1 MNDVQN
7 QRLPLLTE
15 EQQKYIAWLLTSRR
29 SGDDDMRVAGVL
41 SEARVDLNPHQVEAA
56 LFALKSPFSK
66 GVVLAD
72 EVGLGKTI
80 EAGIVISQYWAEQKR
95 RILIIVP
102 ATLRRQWSTEM
113 EEKFFLKSEI
123 LERFSLISP
132 DIILRKHHLFIC
144 SYQYAAKYADQLS
157 QTNWDLVVI
166 DEAHKLRNVY
176 KNSSAA
182 ARRISDAFRHNKKL
196 LLTATPLQNNIQ
208 ELYGLVSVID
218 DKYFGD
224 LKSFN
229 TQYGYHS
236 LEDNHSFHDL
246 KFRLSTLIHR
256 NLRKQVTEYVK
267 YTSRIPMAQEYMPSE
282 KEQELYDKMS
292 AYLLRDD
299 AYGLP
304 SGQRTLLLL
313 LIRKLMASSSFAVCD
328 TVQAIINRLKR
339 LVGEEETEE
348 AEVDESLQ
356 DLFDDSFGE
365 ETEEW
370 EDDADDEEEFKEIE
384 KVRLTPEQRTAVYH
398 EIADL
403 QEIYDLANSIKDNN
417 KGECL
422 LKALEVGF
430 KKMEE
435 LGANRKAL
443 IFTES
448 RRTQEYLFELLEAN
462 GYKGQIVLFNGSN
475 NDERSKQ
482 IYKNWLAVNERTG
495 RISESKSANR
505 RQAIVDYFR
514 HKASI
519 MIATEAA
526 SEGINLQFCS
536 FIANFDLPWNPQRVE
551 QRIGRCH
558 RYGQRNDVVVCNFI
572 NVKNAADIRV
582 YQLLYEKFHLFDGI
596 FGASD
601 DVLGSI
607 ESGVDFEKRLL
618 EIYQTCR
625 TPEEINA
632 AFDQVQEE
640 MDVQIQQT
648 MNETRQAL
656 LENLDEDVVNLLRIR
671 RENDD
676 KNISRIHRWLYAL
689 TVSYAPEYIE
699 ATDADNLIFT
709 LNRNPFPQQ
718 YIATGTY
725 QISNTD
731 GRYENYRLSH
741 PLAKAI
747 IEAAKNKELPHRELH
762 FDYKQHPYKNSIIEQ
777 TDCREGYLA
786 AHLVSY
792 HSDGQ
797 DEDHIV
803 LTAISQDGQ
812 ELSSEL
818 AQRILGIVAT
828 AGNNIHNVPQTEMSR
843 FYDVRKDALTTQISE
858 RNDKMLKD
866 EIAHVEAWA
875 DDKELTI
882 EREIKQLKAKKK
894 EKQRLLTKADSLNE
908 KLDLEKELK
917 QVTNELKR
925 KRAEQDDLDEEIE
938 QQRDEMI
945 ARLRQYLNQQIS
957 DKELFFIH
965 FTLSK

>member
-123 LERFSLISP
+123 LESGSLISP

-182 ARRISDAFRHNKKL
+182 ARRISEAFRHNKKL

-229 TQYGYHS
+229 TQYGYHA

-282 KEQELYDKMS
+282 KELELYDKMS

-304 SGQRTLLLL
+304 AGQRTLLLL

-339 LVGEEETEE
+339 LVGEEETED

-356 DLFDDSFGE
+356 ELFGDSFGE

-370 EDDADDEEEFKEIE
+370 DEEEDDNLKEIE
-384 KVRLTPEQRTAVYH
+384 KIRLTSEQQAAVYH

-422 LKALEVGF
+422 LKVLEVGF
-430 KKMEE
+430 QKMAE

-482 IYKNWLAVNERTG
+482 IYRNWLAVNERTG

-514 HKASI
+514 NKASI

-632 AFDQVQEE
+632 AFDQVQTE
-640 MDVQIQQT
+640 MDAQIQQT
-648 MNETRQAL
+648 MSETRQAL

-671 RENDD
+671 RENND

-689 TVSYAPEYIE
+689 TVSYAPDCIE
-699 ATDADNLIFT
+699 ATDSDNLIFT
-709 LNRNPFPQQ
+709 LKQNPFPQQ
-718 YIATGTY
+718 HIATGTY

-731 GRYENYRLSH
+731 GQYENYRLSH

-762 FDYKQHPYKNSIIEQ
+762 FDYNRHPYKNSIIEQ
-777 TDCREGYLA
+777 MDCRKGYLA

-818 AQRILGIVAT
+818 AQRLMGIVAT
-828 AGNNIHNVPQTEMSR
+828 AGNTIHDVPQTEMSR

-894 EKQRLLTKADSLNE
+894 EKQRMLTKVDSLNE

>member
-123 LERFSLISP
+123 LERGSLISP

-182 ARRISDAFRHNKKL
+182 ARRISEAFRHNKKL

-229 TQYGYHS
+229 TQYGYHA

-282 KEQELYDKMS
+282 KELELYDKMS

-304 SGQRTLLLL
+304 AGQRTFLLL

-339 LVGEEETEE
+339 LVGEEETED

-356 DLFDDSFGE
+356 ELFGDSFGE

-370 EDDADDEEEFKEIE
+370 DEEEDDNLKEIE
-384 KVRLTPEQRTAVYH
+384 KIRLTSEQQAAVYH

-422 LKALEVGF
+422 LKVLEVGF
-430 KKMEE
+430 QKMAE

-482 IYKNWLAVNERTG
+482 IYRNWLAVNERTG

-514 HKASI
+514 NKASI

-632 AFDQVQEE
+632 AFDQVQTE
-640 MDVQIQQT
+640 MDAQIQQT
-648 MNETRQAL
+648 MSETRQAL

-671 RENDD
+671 RENND

-689 TVSYAPEYIE
+689 TVSYAPDCIE
-699 ATDADNLIFT
+699 ATDSDNLIFT
-709 LNRNPFPQQ
+709 LKQNPFPQQ
-718 YIATGTY
+718 HIATGTY

-731 GRYENYRLSH
+731 GQYENYRLSH

-762 FDYKQHPYKNSIIEQ
+762 FDYNRHSYKNSIIEQ
-777 TDCREGYLA
+777 MDCRKGYLA

-818 AQRILGIVAT
+818 AQRLMGIVAT
-828 AGNNIHNVPQTEMSR
+828 AGNTIHDVPQTEMSR

-894 EKQRLLTKADSLNE
+894 EKQRMLTKVDSLNE

>member
-123 LERFSLISP
+123 LERGSLISP

-182 ARRISDAFRHNKKL
+182 ARRISEAFRHNKKL

-229 TQYGYHS
+229 TQYGYHA

-282 KEQELYDKMS
+282 KELELYDKMS

-304 SGQRTLLLL
+304 AGQRTFLLL

-339 LVGEEETEE
+339 LVGEEETED

-356 DLFDDSFGE
+356 ELFGDSFGE

-370 EDDADDEEEFKEIE
+370 DEEEDDNLKEIE
-384 KVRLTPEQRTAVYH
+384 KIRLTSEQQAAVYH

-422 LKALEVGF
+422 LKVLEVGF
-430 KKMEE
+430 QKMAE

-482 IYKNWLAVNERTG
+482 IYRNWLVVNERTG

-514 HKASI
+514 NKASI

-607 ESGVDFEKRLL
+607 EAGVDFEKRLL

-632 AFDQVQEE
+632 AFDQVQTE
-640 MDVQIQQT
+640 MDAQIQQT
-648 MNETRQAL
+648 MSETRQAL

-671 RENDD
+671 RENND

-689 TVSYAPEYIE
+689 TVSYAPDCIE
-699 ATDADNLIFT
+699 ATDSDNLIFT
-709 LNRNPFPQQ
+709 LKQNPFPQQ
-718 YIATGTY
+718 HIATGTY

-731 GRYENYRLSH
+731 GQYENYRLSH

-747 IEAAKNKELPHRELH
+747 IEAAKNKELPHRELY
-762 FDYKQHPYKNSIIEQ
+762 FDYNRHPYKNSIIEQ
-777 TDCREGYLA
+777 MDCRKGYLA

-818 AQRILGIVAT
+818 AQRLMGIVAT
-828 AGNNIHNVPQTEMSR
+828 AGNTIHDVPQTEMSR

-894 EKQRLLTKADSLNE
+894 EKQRMLTKVDSLNE

>member
-123 LERFSLISP
+123 LERGSLISP

-182 ARRISDAFRHNKKL
+182 ACRISEAFRHNKKL

-229 TQYGYHS
+229 TQYGYHA

-282 KEQELYDKMS
+282 KELELYDKMS

-304 SGQRTLLLL
+304 AGQRTLLLL

-339 LVGEEETEE
+339 LVGEEETED

-356 DLFDDSFGE
+356 ELFGDSFGE

-370 EDDADDEEEFKEIE
+370 DEEEDDNLKEIE
-384 KVRLTPEQRTAVYH
+384 KIRLTSEQQAAVYH

-422 LKALEVGF
+422 LKVLEVGF
-430 KKMEE
+430 QKMAE

-482 IYKNWLAVNERTG
+482 IYRNWLVVNERTG

-514 HKASI
+514 NKASI

-632 AFDQVQEE
+632 AFDQVQTE
-640 MDVQIQQT
+640 MDAQIQQT
-648 MNETRQAL
+648 MSETRQAL

-671 RENDD
+671 RENND

-689 TVSYAPEYIE
+689 TVSYAPDCIE
-699 ATDADNLIFT
+699 ATDSDNLIFT
-709 LNRNPFPQQ
+709 LKQNPFPQQ
-718 YIATGTY
+718 HIATGTY

-731 GRYENYRLSH
+731 GQYENYRLSH

-762 FDYKQHPYKNSIIEQ
+762 FDYNRHPYKNSIIEQ
-777 TDCREGYLA
+777 MDCRKGYLA

-818 AQRILGIVAT
+818 AQRLMGIVAT
-828 AGNNIHNVPQTEMSR
+828 AGNTIHDVPQTEMSR

-894 EKQRLLTKADSLNE
+894 EKQRMLTKVDSLNE

>member
-123 LERFSLISP
+123 LERGSLISP

-176 KNSSAA
+176 KNTSAA
-182 ARRISDAFRHNKKL
+182 ARRISDSFRHNKKL

-304 SGQRTLLLL
+304 AGQRTLLLL

-339 LVGEEETEE
+339 LVGEEETME

-356 DLFDDSFGE
+356 DFFDDSFGE

-370 EDDADDEEEFKEIE
+370 EDDGEEEDIKEIE
-384 KVRLTPEQRTAVYH
+384 KIRLTPEQQTAVYH

-430 KKMEE
+430 KKMAE
-435 LGANRKAL
+435 LGANRKSL

-514 HKASI
+514 NKASI

-632 AFDQVQEE
+632 AFDQVQTE
-640 MDVQIQQT
+640 MDAQIQQT

-689 TVSYAPEYIE
+689 TVSYAPDCIE
-699 ATDADNLIFT
+699 ATDADNLVFT
-709 LNRNPFPQQ
+709 LKQNPFPQQ
-718 YIATGTY
+718 HIATGTY

-731 GRYENYRLSH
+731 GKYENYRLSH

-747 IEAAKNKELPHRELH
+747 IDAAKNKKLPHRELH
-762 FDYKQHPYKNSIIEQ
+762 FDYNRHPYKNSIIEQ
-777 TDCREGYLA
+777 TDCSKGYLA

-803 LTAISQDGQ
+803 LTAIGQDGQ

-828 AGNNIHNVPQTEMSR
+828 AGDTIHDVPQTEMSR

-858 RNDKMLKD
+858 RNDRMLKD

-882 EREIKQLKAKKK
+882 EREIKQIKERKK
-894 EKQRLLTKADSLNE
+894 EKKRQLSKAESLTE
-908 KLDLEKELK
+908 KLELEKELK
-917 QVTNELKR
+917 QITRELGR
-925 KRAEQDDLDEEIE
+925 KRAEQDELEDDIE

>member
-1 MNDVQN
+1 MNDVPDR
-7 QRLPLLTE
+7 RLPILTE

-113 EEKFFLKSEI
+113 EEKFWLKSEI
-123 LERFSLISP
+123 LERYSLISP

-176 KNSSAA
+176 KNSFAA
-182 ARRISDAFRHNKKL
+182 ARRISDAFQHNKKL

-339 LVGEEETEE
+339 LVGEKTEE

-370 EDDADDEEEFKEIE
+370 DEDENEDIKEIE
-384 KVRLTPEQRTAVYH
+384 KIRQTPEQQTAVYK

-403 QEIYDLANSIKDNN
+403 QQIYDLANSIKDNN

-430 KKMEE
+430 QKMTE

-482 IYKNWLAVNERTG
+482 IYKNWLAANERTG

-505 RQAIVDYFR
+505 RQALVDYFR
-514 HKASI
+514 NKASI

-618 EIYQTCR
+618 QIYQTCR
-625 TPEEINA
+625 TPDEINA
-632 AFDQVQEE
+632 AFDQVQTE
-640 MDVQIQQT
+640 MDAQIQQT
-648 MNETRQAL
+648 MSETRQAL
-656 LENLDEDVVNLLRIR
+656 LENH
-671 RENDD
+671 

-689 TVSYAPEYIE
+689 TVSYAPDCIE

-709 LNRNPFPQQ
+709 LKRNPFPEQNR
-718 YIATGTY
+718 AVGTY

-731 GRYENYRLSH
+731 GQYENYRLSH

-747 IEAAKNKELPHRELH
+747 IEAAKNKDLPYRELH
-762 FDYKQHPYKNSIIEQ
+762 FDYIRHPYKNSLIEQ
-777 TDCREGYLA
+777 TDCREGYLS

-803 LTAISQDGQ
+803 LTAMGQ
-812 ELSSEL
+812 HGEELPSEL
-818 AQRILGIVAT
+818 AQRLLGIVAT
-828 AGNNIHNVPQTEMSR
+828 AGNAIHDVPQTEMQR
-843 FYDVRKDALTTQISE
+843 FYDVRREALTTQISE

-894 EKQRLLTKADSLNE
+894 EKQRMLTKADSLNE
-908 KLDLEKELK
+908 KLALEKELK

-925 KRAEQDDLDEEIE
+925 KRTEQDDLDEEIE
-938 QQRDEMI
+938 HQRDEMI

-965 FTLSK
+965 FTLRK

>member
-1 MNDVQN
+1 MNDVPDR
-7 QRLPLLTE
+7 RLPLLTE

-102 ATLRRQWSTEM
+102 ATLLRQWSTEM
-113 EEKFFLKSEI
+113 EEKFWLKSEI
-123 LERFSLISP
+123 LERYSLISP

-236 LEDNHSFHDL
+236 LEDNHSSHDL

-299 AYGLP
+299 TYGLP

-328 TVQAIINRLKR
+328 TVQTIINRLKR
-339 LVGEEETEE
+339 LVGEEQSEE
-348 AEVDESLQ
+348 VEVDESLQ
-356 DLFDDSFGE
+356 ELFDDSFGE

-370 EDDADDEEEFKEIE
+370 EEDDDLKEIE
-384 KVRLTPEQRTAVYH
+384 KIRLTPKQQTAVYK

-403 QEIYDLANSIKDNN
+403 QEIYDLAHSIKDNN

-430 KKMEE
+430 QKMTE

-514 HKASI
+514 NKASI

-618 EIYQTCR
+618 QIYQTCR
-625 TPEEINA
+625 TPDEINA
-632 AFDQVQEE
+632 AFDQVQSE
-640 MDVQIQQT
+640 MDAQIQQT
-648 MNETRQAL
+648 MSETRQAL
-656 LENLDEDVVNLLRIR
+656 LENLDEDVINLLRLR

-689 TVSYAPEYIE
+689 TVSYAPDNIE
-699 ATDADNLIFT
+699 ATDADNLIFK
-709 LNRNPFPQQ
+709 LKQNPFPGQN
-718 YIATGTY
+718 IAIGTY

-731 GRYENYRLSH
+731 GQYENYRLSH

-747 IEAAKNKELPHRELH
+747 IEAAKNRDLPYRELH
-762 FDYKQHPYKNSIIEQ
+762 FDYMRHPYKNSLIEQ
-777 TDCREGYLA
+777 TDCREGYLS

-803 LTAISQDGQ
+803 LTAISSQGE

-818 AQRILGIVAT
+818 AQRILGIMAT
-828 AGNNIHNVPQTEMSR
+828 AGNAIDDVPQAEMQR

-858 RNDKMLKD
+858 RNDQMLKD

-882 EREIKQLKAKKK
+882 KREIKQLKAKKK

-908 KLDLEKELK
+908 KLALEKELK

>member
-1 MNDVQN
+1 MNDVQTKG
-7 QRLPLLTE
+7 LAPMTE

-123 LERFSLISP
+123 LERYSLISP

-144 SYQYAAKYADQLS
+144 SYQYAAKHADELS
-157 QTNWDLVVI
+157 QSNWDLVVI

-176 KNSSAA
+176 KNTSTA

-282 KEQELYDKMS
+282 KEQLLYDKMS
-292 AYLLRDD
+292 NYLLRDD

-304 SGQRTLLLL
+304 AGQRTLLLL

-328 TVQAIINRLKR
+328 TVQAIINRLKH
-339 LVGEEETEE
+339 LVGEDELEEVD
-348 AEVDESLQ
+348 VDESLQ
-356 DLFDDSFGE
+356 DLFDDTFGE

-370 EDDADDEEEFKEIE
+370 EDEDDEDLKEIE
-384 KVRLTPEQRTAVYH
+384 KIRLTPEQQTAVYR
-398 EIADL
+398 EISDL

-430 KKMEE
+430 KKMTE

-448 RRTQEYLFELLEAN
+448 RRTQEYLFELLESN
-462 GYKGQIVLFNGSN
+462 GYRGQIVLFNGSN

-482 IYKNWLAVNERTG
+482 IYKHWLSVNERTG

-514 HKASI
+514 DKASI

-618 EIYQTCR
+618 QIYQTCR
-625 TPEEINA
+625 TPDEINA
-632 AFDQVQEE
+632 AFDQVQSE
-640 MDVQIQQT
+640 MDAQIQQT

-656 LENLDEDVVNLLRIR
+656 LENLDEDVINLLRIR

-676 KNISRIHRWLYAL
+676 KNITRIHRWLYAL
-689 TVSYAPEYIE
+689 TVSYAPDCIE

-709 LNRNPFPQQ
+709 LKRNPFPELN
-718 YIATGTY
+718 IAIGTY

-731 GRYENYRLSH
+731 GQYKNYRLSH

-747 IEAAKNKELPHRELH
+747 IEAAKNIKLPYRELH
-762 FDYKQHPYKNSIIEQ
+762 FDYTRHPYKNSLIEQ
-777 TDCREGYLA
+777 TDCREGYMS

-803 LTAISQDGQ
+803 LTAINSQGE

-828 AGNNIHNVPQTEMSR
+828 VGNTIYDVPQAEMQR
-843 FYDVRKDALTTQISE
+843 FYGVRKDALTTQISE
-858 RNDKMLKD
+858 RNDQMLKD

-882 EREIKQLKAKKK
+882 EREIKQIKDRKK
-894 EKQRLLTKADSLNE
+894 EKKRQLSKAESLTE
-908 KLDLEKELK
+908 KMELEKELK
-917 QVTNELKR
+917 QITRELGR
-925 KRAEQDDLDEEIE
+925 KRAEQDDLEDEIE

-965 FTLSK
+965 FTVRK

>member
-29 SGDDDMRVAGVL
+29 SGDDEMRVAGVL

-123 LERFSLISP
+123 LERGSLISP
-132 DIILRKHHLFIC
+132 DIILRRHHLFIC

-176 KNSSAA
+176 KNTSAA

-304 SGQRTLLLL
+304 AGQRTLLLL

-339 LVGEEETEE
+339 LVGEDETEE

-370 EDDADDEEEFKEIE
+370 EEDAEDEDLKEIE
-384 KVRLTPEQRTAVYH
+384 KIRLTPEQQTAVYH

-403 QEIYDLANSIKDNN
+403 QEIFDLANSIKDNN

-448 RRTQEYLFELLEAN
+448 RRTQEYLFELLETN

-514 HKASI
+514 NKASI

-632 AFDQVQEE
+632 AFDQVQNE
-640 MDVQIQQT
+640 MDAQIQQT

-656 LENLDEDVVNLLRIR
+656 LE
-671 RENDD
+671 
-676 KNISRIHRWLYAL
+676 SRIHRWLYAL
-689 TVSYAPEYIE
+689 TISYAPDCIE
-699 ATDADNLIFT
+699 VTDADNLIFT
-709 LNRNPFPQQ
+709 LKKNPFPQQ
-718 YIATGTY
+718 NIATGTY

-747 IEAAKNKELPHRELH
+747 IDAAKNKELPHRELH
-762 FDYKQHPYKNSIIEQ
+762 FDYNRHPYKNSIIEQ

-803 LTAISQDGQ
+803 LTAIGAQGE

-818 AQRILGIVAT
+818 AQRILGIMAT
-828 AGNNIHNVPQTEMSR
+828 AGNTIHEVPQTEMSR

>member
-15 EQQKYIAWLLTSRR
+15 EQQKYVAWLLTSRR

-123 LERFSLISP
+123 LERGSLISP

-182 ARRISDAFRHNKKL
+182 ARRISEAFRHNKKL

-229 TQYGYHS
+229 TQYGYHA

-282 KEQELYDKMS
+282 KELELYDKMS

-304 SGQRTLLLL
+304 AGQRTLLLL

-339 LVGEEETEE
+339 LVGEEETED

-356 DLFDDSFGE
+356 ELFGDSFGE

-370 EDDADDEEEFKEIE
+370 DEEEDDNLKEIE
-384 KVRLTPEQRTAVYH
+384 KIRLTSEQQAAVYH

-422 LKALEVGF
+422 LKVLEVGF
-430 KKMEE
+430 QKMAE

-482 IYKNWLAVNERTG
+482 IYRNWLAVNERTG

-514 HKASI
+514 NKASI

-632 AFDQVQEE
+632 AFDQVQTE
-640 MDVQIQQT
+640 MDAQIQQT
-648 MNETRQAL
+648 MSETRQAL

-671 RENDD
+671 RENND

-689 TVSYAPEYIE
+689 TVSYAPDCIE
-699 ATDADNLIFT
+699 ATDSDNLIFT
-709 LNRNPFPQQ
+709 LKQNPFPQQ
-718 YIATGTY
+718 HIATGTY

-731 GRYENYRLSH
+731 GQYENYRLSH

-762 FDYKQHPYKNSIIEQ
+762 FDYNRHPYKNSIIEQ
-777 TDCREGYLA
+777 MDCRKGYLA

-803 LTAISQDGQ
+803 LTVISQDGQ

-818 AQRILGIVAT
+818 AQRLMGIVAT
-828 AGNNIHNVPQTEMSR
+828 AGNTIHDVPQTEMSR

-894 EKQRLLTKADSLNE
+894 EKQRMLTKVDSLNE

>member
-123 LERFSLISP
+123 LERGSLISP

-182 ARRISDAFRHNKKL
+182 ARRISEAFRHNKKL

-229 TQYGYHS
+229 TQYGYHA

-282 KEQELYDKMS
+282 KELELYDKMS

-304 SGQRTLLLL
+304 AGQRTLLLL

-339 LVGEEETEE
+339 LVGEEETED

-356 DLFDDSFGE
+356 ELFGDSFGE

-370 EDDADDEEEFKEIE
+370 DEEEDDNLKEIE
-384 KVRLTPEQRTAVYH
+384 KIRLTSEQQAAVYH

-422 LKALEVGF
+422 LKVLEVGF
-430 KKMEE
+430 QKMAE

-482 IYKNWLAVNERTG
+482 IYRNWLAVNERTG

-514 HKASI
+514 NKASI

-632 AFDQVQEE
+632 AFDQVQTE
-640 MDVQIQQT
+640 MDAQIQQT
-648 MNETRQAL
+648 MSETRQAL

-671 RENDD
+671 RENND

-689 TVSYAPEYIE
+689 TVSYAPDCIE
-699 ATDADNLIFT
+699 ATDSDNLIFT
-709 LNRNPFPQQ
+709 LKQNPFPQQ
-718 YIATGTY
+718 HIATGTY

-731 GRYENYRLSH
+731 GQYENYRLSH

-762 FDYKQHPYKNSIIEQ
+762 FDYNRHPYKNSIIEQ
-777 TDCREGYLA
+777 MDCRKGYLA

-818 AQRILGIVAT
+818 AQRLMGIVAT
-828 AGNNIHNVPQTEMSR
+828 AGNTIHDVPQTEMSR

-894 EKQRLLTKADSLNE
+894 EKQRMLTKVDSLNE

-917 QVTNELKR
+917 LVTNELKR

>member
-123 LERFSLISP
+123 LERGSLISP

-182 ARRISDAFRHNKKL
+182 ARRISEAFRHNKKL

-229 TQYGYHS
+229 TQYGYHA

-282 KEQELYDKMS
+282 KELELYDKMS

-304 SGQRTLLLL
+304 AGQRTLLLL

-339 LVGEEETEE
+339 LVGEEETED

-356 DLFDDSFGE
+356 ELFGDSFGE

-370 EDDADDEEEFKEIE
+370 DEEEDDNLKEIE
-384 KVRLTPEQRTAVYH
+384 KIRLTSEQQAAVYH

-422 LKALEVGF
+422 LKVLEVGF
-430 KKMEE
+430 QKMAE

-482 IYKNWLAVNERTG
+482 IYRNWLVVNERTG

-514 HKASI
+514 NKASI

-632 AFDQVQEE
+632 AFDHVQTE
-640 MDVQIQQT
+640 MDAQIQQT
-648 MNETRQAL
+648 MSETRQAL

-671 RENDD
+671 RENND

-689 TVSYAPEYIE
+689 TVSYAPDCIE
-699 ATDADNLIFT
+699 ATDSDNLIFT
-709 LNRNPFPQQ
+709 LKQNPFPQQ
-718 YIATGTY
+718 HIATGTY

-731 GRYENYRLSH
+731 GQYENYRLSH

-762 FDYKQHPYKNSIIEQ
+762 FDYNRHPYKNSIIEQ
-777 TDCREGYLA
+777 MDCRKGYLA

-818 AQRILGIVAT
+818 AQRLMGIVAT
-828 AGNNIHNVPQTEMSR
+828 AGNTIHDVPQTEMSR

-894 EKQRLLTKADSLNE
+894 EKQRMLTKVDSLNE

>member
-123 LERFSLISP
+123 LESGSLISP

-182 ARRISDAFRHNKKL
+182 ARRISEAFRHNKKL

-229 TQYGYHS
+229 TQYGYHA

-282 KEQELYDKMS
+282 KELELYDKMS

-304 SGQRTLLLL
+304 AGQRTLLLL

-339 LVGEEETEE
+339 LVGEEETED

-356 DLFDDSFGE
+356 ELFGDSFGE

-370 EDDADDEEEFKEIE
+370 DEEEDDNLKEIE
-384 KVRLTPEQRTAVYH
+384 KIRLTSEQQAAVYH

-422 LKALEVGF
+422 LKVLEVGF
-430 KKMEE
+430 QKMAE

-482 IYKNWLAVNERTG
+482 IYRNWLAVNERTG

-514 HKASI
+514 NKASI

-632 AFDQVQEE
+632 AFDQVQTE
-640 MDVQIQQT
+640 MDAQIQQT
-648 MNETRQAL
+648 MSETRQAL

-671 RENDD
+671 RENND

-689 TVSYAPEYIE
+689 TVSYAPDCIE
-699 ATDADNLIFT
+699 ATDSDNLIFT
-709 LNRNPFPQQ
+709 LKQNPFPQQ
-718 YIATGTY
+718 HIATGTY

-731 GRYENYRLSH
+731 GQYENYRLSH

-762 FDYKQHPYKNSIIEQ
+762 FDYNRHPYKNSIIEQ
-777 TDCREGYLA
+777 MDCRKGYLA

-818 AQRILGIVAT
+818 AQRLMGIVAT
-828 AGNNIHNVPQTEMSR
+828 AENTIHDVPQTEMSR

-894 EKQRLLTKADSLNE
+894 EKQRMLTKVDSLNE

>member
-123 LERFSLISP
+123 LERGSLISP

-182 ARRISDAFRHNKKL
+182 ARRISEAFRHNKKL

-229 TQYGYHS
+229 TQYGYHA

-282 KEQELYDKMS
+282 KELELYDKMS

-304 SGQRTLLLL
+304 AGQRTLLLL

-339 LVGEEETEE
+339 LVGEEETED

-356 DLFDDSFGE
+356 ELFGDSFGE

-370 EDDADDEEEFKEIE
+370 DEEEDDNLKEIE
-384 KVRLTPEQRTAVYH
+384 KIRLTSEQQAAVYH

-422 LKALEVGF
+422 LKVLEVGF
-430 KKMEE
+430 QKMAE

-482 IYKNWLAVNERTG
+482 IYRNWLTVNERTG

-514 HKASI
+514 NKASI

-632 AFDQVQEE
+632 AFDQVQTE
-640 MDVQIQQT
+640 MDAQIQQT
-648 MNETRQAL
+648 MSETRQAL

-671 RENDD
+671 RENND

-689 TVSYAPEYIE
+689 TVSYAPDCIE
-699 ATDADNLIFT
+699 ATDSDNLIFK
-709 LNRNPFPQQ
+709 LKQNPFPQQ
-718 YIATGTY
+718 HIATGTY

-731 GRYENYRLSH
+731 GQYENYRLSH

-762 FDYKQHPYKNSIIEQ
+762 FDYNRHPYKNSIIEQ
-777 TDCREGYLA
+777 MDCRKGYLA

-818 AQRILGIVAT
+818 AQRLMGIVAT
-828 AGNNIHNVPQTEMSR
+828 AGNTIHDVPQTEMSR

-894 EKQRLLTKADSLNE
+894 EKQRMLTKVDSLNE

>member
-1 MNDVQN
+1 MNDVPDR
-7 QRLPLLTE
+7 RLPILTE

-113 EEKFFLKSEI
+113 EEKFWLKSEI
-123 LERFSLISP
+123 LERYSLISP

-304 SGQRTLLLL
+304 LGQRTLLLL

-328 TVQAIINRLKR
+328 SVQAIINRLKR
-339 LVGEEETEE
+339 LVGEKTEE

-370 EDDADDEEEFKEIE
+370 DEDENEDIKEIE
-384 KVRLTPEQRTAVYH
+384 KIRLTPEQQTAVYK

-403 QEIYDLANSIKDNN
+403 QQIYDLANSIKDNN

-422 LKALEVGF
+422 LKVLEVGF
-430 KKMEE
+430 QKMAE

-475 NDERSKQ
+475 NDGRSKQ
-482 IYKNWLAVNERTG
+482 IYRNWLAVNERTG

-514 HKASI
+514 NKASI

-632 AFDQVQEE
+632 AFDQVQTE
-640 MDVQIQQT
+640 MDAQIQQT
-648 MNETRQAL
+648 MSETRQAL

-671 RENDD
+671 RENND

-689 TVSYAPEYIE
+689 TVSYAPDCIE
-699 ATDADNLIFT
+699 ATDSDNLIFT
-709 LNRNPFPQQ
+709 LKQNPFPQQ
-718 YIATGTY
+718 HIATGTY

-731 GRYENYRLSH
+731 GLYENYRLSH

-747 IEAAKNKELPHRELH
+747 IEAAKNRELPHRELH
-762 FDYKQHPYKNSIIEQ
+762 FDYNRHPYKNSIIEQ
-777 TDCREGYLA
+777 MDCRKGYLA

-818 AQRILGIVAT
+818 AQRLMGIVAT
-828 AGNNIHNVPQTEMSR
+828 AGNTIHDVPQTEMSR

-894 EKQRLLTKADSLNE
+894 EKQRMLTKVDSLNE

>member
-1 MNDVQN
+1 MNDVPDR
-7 QRLPLLTE
+7 RLPILTE

-113 EEKFFLKSEI
+113 EEKFWLKSEI
-123 LERFSLISP
+123 LERYSLISP

-304 SGQRTLLLL
+304 LGQRTLLLL

-328 TVQAIINRLKR
+328 SVQAIINRLKR
-339 LVGEEETEE
+339 LVGEKTEE

-370 EDDADDEEEFKEIE
+370 DEDENEDIKEIE
-384 KVRLTPEQRTAVYH
+384 KIRLTPEQQTAVYK

-403 QEIYDLANSIKDNN
+403 QQIYDLANSIKDNN

-422 LKALEVGF
+422 LKVLEVGF
-430 KKMEE
+430 QKMAE

-475 NDERSKQ
+475 NDGRSKQ
-482 IYKNWLAVNERTG
+482 IYRNWLAVNERTG

-514 HKASI
+514 NKASI

-632 AFDQVQEE
+632 AFDQVQTE
-640 MDVQIQQT
+640 MDAQIQQT
-648 MNETRQAL
+648 MSETRQAL

-671 RENDD
+671 RENND

-689 TVSYAPEYIE
+689 TVSYAPDCIE
-699 ATDADNLIFT
+699 ATDSDNLIFT
-709 LNRNPFPQQ
+709 LKQNPFPQQ
-718 YIATGTY
+718 HIATGTY

-731 GRYENYRLSH
+731 GQYENYRLSH

-747 IEAAKNKELPHRELH
+747 IEKAKNKELPHRELH
-762 FDYKQHPYKNSIIEQ
+762 FDYNRHPYKNSIIEQ
-777 TDCREGYLA
+777 MDCRKGYLA

-818 AQRILGIVAT
+818 AQRLMGIVAT
-828 AGNNIHNVPQTEMSR
+828 AGNTIHDVPQTEMSR

-894 EKQRLLTKADSLNE
+894 EKQRMLTKVDSLNE

>member
-123 LERFSLISP
+123 LERGSLISP

-182 ARRISDAFRHNKKL
+182 ARRISEAFRHNKKL

-229 TQYGYHS
+229 TQYGYHA

-282 KEQELYDKMS
+282 KELELYDKMS

-304 SGQRTLLLL
+304 AGQRTLLLL

-339 LVGEEETEE
+339 LVGEEETED

-356 DLFDDSFGE
+356 ELFGDSFGE

-370 EDDADDEEEFKEIE
+370 DEEEDDNLKEIE
-384 KVRLTPEQRTAVYH
+384 KIRLTSEQQAAVYH

-422 LKALEVGF
+422 LKVLEVGF
-430 KKMEE
+430 QKMAE

-482 IYKNWLAVNERTG
+482 IYRNWLVVNERTG

-514 HKASI
+514 NKASI

-632 AFDQVQEE
+632 AFDQVQTE
-640 MDVQIQQT
+640 MDAQIQQT
-648 MNETRQAL
+648 MSETRQAL

-671 RENDD
+671 RENND

-689 TVSYAPEYIE
+689 TVSYAPDCIE
-699 ATDADNLIFT
+699 ATDSDNLIFT
-709 LNRNPFPQQ
+709 LKQNPFPQQ
-718 YIATGTY
+718 HIATGTY

-731 GRYENYRLSH
+731 GQYENYRLSH
-741 PLAKAI
+741 PLAKTI

-762 FDYKQHPYKNSIIEQ
+762 FDYNRHPYKNSIIEQ
-777 TDCREGYLA
+777 MDCRKGYLA

-818 AQRILGIVAT
+818 AQRLMGIVAT
-828 AGNNIHNVPQTEMSR
+828 AGNTIHDVPQTEMSR

-894 EKQRLLTKADSLNE
+894 EKQRMLTKVDSLNE

>member
-1 MNDVQN
+1 MDDVQS

-123 LERFSLISP
+123 LERGSLISP
-132 DIILRKHHLFIC
+132 DIILRKHHLFLC

-304 SGQRTLLLL
+304 AGQRTLLLL

-339 LVGEEETEE
+339 LVGEEETED

-356 DLFDDSFGE
+356 DLFDDGFGE

-370 EDDADDEEEFKEIE
+370 EDDSEEDLKEIE
-384 KVRLTPEQRTAVYH
+384 KIRLTPEQQTAVYH

-403 QEIYDLANSIKDNN
+403 QKIYDLANSIKDNN

-430 KKMEE
+430 QKMAE

-482 IYKNWLAVNERTG
+482 IYKNWFAVNERTG

-514 HKASI
+514 NKASI

-632 AFDQVQEE
+632 AFDQVQTE
-640 MDVQIQQT
+640 MDAQIQQT

-689 TVSYAPEYIE
+689 TVSYAPDCIE
-699 ATDADNLIFT
+699 ATDADNLIFK
-709 LNRNPFPQQ
+709 LKQNPFPQQ
-718 YIATGTY
+718 HFSTGIY

-747 IEAAKNKELPHRELH
+747 IDAAKNRDLPHRELN
-762 FDYKQHPYKNSIIEQ
+762 FDYKRHPYKNSIIEQ
-777 TDCREGYLA
+777 TDCREGFLA

-818 AQRILGIVAT
+818 AQRLLGVVAT
-828 AGNNIHNVPQTEMSR
+828 AGNAIHDVPQTEMSR

-858 RNDKMLKD
+858 RNDKMLED

-894 EKQRLLTKADSLNE
+894 EKQRMLTKADSLNE
-908 KLDLEKELK
+908 KLALEKELK

-945 ARLRQYLNQQIS
+945 ARLRQYLNQQIT

>member
-123 LERFSLISP
+123 LERGSLISP

-182 ARRISDAFRHNKKL
+182 ARRISEAFRHNKKL

-229 TQYGYHS
+229 TQYGYHA

-282 KEQELYDKMS
+282 KELELYDKMS

-304 SGQRTLLLL
+304 AGQRTLLLL

-339 LVGEEETEE
+339 LVGEEETED

-356 DLFDDSFGE
+356 ELFGDSFGE

-370 EDDADDEEEFKEIE
+370 DEEEDDNLKEIE
-384 KVRLTPEQRTAVYH
+384 KIRLTSEQQAAVFH

-422 LKALEVGF
+422 LKVLEVGF
-430 KKMEE
+430 QKMAE

-482 IYKNWLAVNERTG
+482 IYRNWLAVNERTG
-495 RISESKSANR
+495 RISESKSVNR

-514 HKASI
+514 NKASI

-632 AFDQVQEE
+632 AFDQVQTE
-640 MDVQIQQT
+640 MDAQIQQT
-648 MNETRQAL
+648 MSETRQAL

-671 RENDD
+671 RENND

-689 TVSYAPEYIE
+689 TVSYAPDCIE
-699 ATDADNLIFT
+699 STDSDNLIFT
-709 LNRNPFPQQ
+709 LKQNPFPQQ
-718 YIATGTY
+718 HIATGTY

-731 GRYENYRLSH
+731 GQYENYRLSH

-762 FDYKQHPYKNSIIEQ
+762 FDYNRHPYKNSIIEQ
-777 TDCREGYLA
+777 MDCRKGYLA

-818 AQRILGIVAT
+818 AQRIMGIVAT
-828 AGNNIHNVPQTEMSR
+828 AGNTIHDVPQTEMSR

-894 EKQRLLTKADSLNE
+894 EKQRMLTKVDSLNE

-945 ARLRQYLNQQIS
+945 AHLRQYLNQQIS